1 MVQICSKFG
10 CLNRKRNGLV
20 RWTISEQINRPTP
33 RKTKV
38 EVQKTWYE
46 KIEVEKWSGKKKDR
60 WHDMA
65 GIAGIANE
73 FLSDS
78 QRWWSHF
85 LFRCPHLVWT
95 KITNWSAWKG
105 THSTNVGMSN
115 SSGISNSWHQLN
127 SQAKLHHQH
136 KFPDLPTPQKI
147 SWPGAVPELQDVPLP
162 LRTGL
167 TPGPGLTSGTITK
180 SARTEGAEA
189 FFVPAWTVSNCIIA
203 NKL

>member
-10 CLNRKRNGLV
+10 CLNR
-20 RWTISEQINRPTP
+20 PAP

-78 QRWWSHF
+78 QRW
-85 LFRCPHLVWT
+85 
-95 KITNWSAWKG
+95 
-105 THSTNVGMSN
+105 
-115 SSGISNSWHQLN
+115 
-127 SQAKLHHQH
+127 
-136 KFPDLPTPQKI
+136 
-147 SWPGAVPELQDVPLP
+147 
-162 LRTGL
+162 
-167 TPGPGLTSGTITK
+167 
-180 SARTEGAEA
+180 
-189 FFVPAWTVSNCIIA
+189 
-203 NKL
+203 